1 MLFSDFMAAE
11 EEEILGKA
19 YDAKLMRRIVKYLKP
34 YKLQVFGAVIITI
47 AVSSLGPLRPY
58 LMMIAI
64 DKHIVKNDF
73 SGLIPIIAMLLGSV
87 ILQSLIQYA
96 QAILTQWIG
105 QQTIYDLRKEIFD
118 HLEILS

>member
-1 MLFSDFMAAE
+1 MAAE